1 MVAHLELVISHGVNR
16 EENTRVVKKKKVV
29 SLLLLFLL
37 IFSHTEDPGLL
48 SVIKIS
54 CFSAAVD
61 SFCFIGNWI
70 LFDSQFFNSSRA
82 RN

>member
-16 EENTRVVKKKKVV
+16 EENTDGGEGGEVV

-48 SVIKIS
+48 SAIKIS
-54 CFSAAVD
+54 HFSAAVD
-61 SFCFIGNWI
+61 
-70 LFDSQFFNSSRA
+70 
-82 RN
+82 

>member
-1 MVAHLELVISHGVNR
+1 MVLTE
-16 EENTRVVKKKKVV
+16 KKTQTGGGKVV

-54 CFSAAVD
+54 HFSAAVD
-61 SFCFIGNWI
+61 
-70 LFDSQFFNSSRA
+70 
-82 RN
+82 